1 VSSELLIEVRVRPNS
16 SHNKVGGA
24 AGDSPRLLVFVQA
37 PAVDGKANTA
47 VLKELAKSFNLRVRD
62 FSIVFGELSRDK
74 RILVRGNKEE
84 NESMFE
90 NLKNDLRL
98 F

>member
-1 VSSELLIEVRVRPNS
+1 M
-16 SHNKVGGA
+16 
-24 AGDSPRLLVFVQA
+24 QA

-47 VLKELAKSFNLRVRD
+47 VLKELAKSFQLRVRD

-90 NLKNDLRL
+90 KLKNDLRL

>member
-1 VSSELLIEVRVRPNS
+1 MSSELLIEVRVRPNS

>member
-16 SHNKVGGA
+16 SHKKVGGA

-47 VLKELAKSFNLRVRD
+47 ALKELAKSFHLRVRD

>member
-1 VSSELLIEVRVRPNS
+1 MSSELLIEVRVRPNS

-47 VLKELAKSFNLRVRD
+47 VLMELAKSFHLRVRD

>member
-1 VSSELLIEVRVRPNS
+1 MSSEFLIEVRVRPNS

-24 AGDSPRLLVFVQA
+24 AGDPPQLLVFVQA

-47 VLKELAKSFNLRVRD
+47 VLKELAKSFHLRVRD

-84 NESMFE
+84 NESLFE
-90 NLKNDLRL
+90 NLKNDFRL

>member
-1 VSSELLIEVRVRPNS
+1 MSSELLIEIRVRPNS
-16 SHNKVGGA
+16 LHNKVGGA
-24 AGDSPRLLVFVQA
+24 TGDLPRLLVFVQA

-47 VLKELAKSFNLRVRD
+47 VLKELAKSFQLRVRD

-90 NLKNDLRL
+90 KLKNDLRL